1 MTLPKRLAAKTFL
14 GLNNVSDKLRL
25 KNIGW
30 LTQADNVIVT
40 PTQALERAKGYTR
53 STTNTALQG
62 AYATKDLQR
71 LYLIDNGE
79 LRRYDPGLTTY
90 SVLRSGLSPWP
101 YSFDETNGVVYY
113 SNGVDLGMIT
123 ADSRAMPWG
132 IEAPSTPYVVQGT
145 GSLYRGV
152 YSVVTTRVDAD
163 GLESSNS
170 PVTEVYCATGSAIV
184 LTEIEE
190 VAGYTNN
197 VYVTQPDGTIFFL
210 AGEDV
215 GNHYTIT
222 NVRNVGRELP
232 YWNTNTPRGGLP
244 CFFQGRMHTA
254 EWFPE
259 LDITVI
265 WRSLP
270 LQYHHFDPGQ
280 EAFTVPG
287 QARFVD
293 ATGYGPSG
301 TGYEKGTLII
311 GTDRQV
317 WGWTGENLVELAAY
331 GVVPGW
337 HASLHKDHLYFWTLR
352 GLCRAMPFMNLTEG
366 TVSVP
371 PGLRA
376 GGTVVEKD
384 GMRRYVVALI
394 KGGEAYNRRES

>member
-14 GLNNVSDKLRL
+14 GLNNVTDKLRL

-40 PTQALERAKGYTR
+40 PAQALTRAKGHTR
-53 STTNTALQG
+53 STTNTALYG
-62 AYATKDLQR
+62 AYATKDMKR
-71 LYLIDNGE
+71 LYVVDDGE
-79 LRRYDPGLTTY
+79 LRSY
-90 SVLRSGLSPWP
+90 STDLSFRVLRTGLSPWP
-101 YSFDETNGVVYY
+101 YSFDEVNGVVYY
-113 SNGVDLGMIT
+113 SNGVDLGAIS
-123 ADSRAMPWG
+123 AASEAIPWG
-132 IEAPSTPYVVQGT
+132 ISAPSTPYVAQGT

-152 YSVVTTRVDAD
+152 YSVVITYVDAN
-163 GLESSNS
+163 GLESANS
-170 PVTEVYCATGSAIV
+170 SVTEVYCATGASIV
-184 LTEIEE
+184 LSEITQ
-190 VAGYTNN
+190 VAEYTVN

-210 AGEDV
+210 AAENVGEA
-215 GNHYTIT
+215 YAIT
-222 NVRNVGRELP
+222 NVRALGRELP

-259 LDITVI
+259 LDMTVI

-270 LQYHHFDPGQ
+270 LQYHHFDPGA
-280 EAFTVPG
+280 EAISVPG
-287 QARFVD
+287 QARFLEV
-293 ATGYGPSG
+293 TGVGSSG
-301 TGYEKGTLII
+301 TGYEKGTMII

-337 HASLHKDHLYFWTLR
+337 HASLHKDNLYFWTLR